1 MYNKAAVDVVSIPKL
16 IKECGNKLKFIPEKR
31 PYFEYTMDIKK
42 TGKLIQKQ
50 NNLCKEINEVLNK
63 MKELIIMD

>member
-1 MYNKAAVDVVSIPKL
+1 MYNKAAVDVSAIPTLLKA
-16 IKECGNKLKFIPEKR
+16 CNNKLKFVPEKR
-31 PYFEYTMDIKK
+31 PYFEYHMDVKK

-63 MKELIIMD
+63 IEEFIIMK